1 MKKVLVLLS
10 TYNGEKYIDEQL
22 KSIFSQ
28 KNVEVHVLARDDGS
42 QDRTIEILRKWEQKE
57 KLHWYTGENLKPA
70 KSFLNLIGEANGYDY
85 YALSDQ
91 DDYWL
96 PDKLETAI
104 DLLNRNEANLYYS
117 PTTLVNEKLEKL
129 HQINYPKEDFDF
141 YQSVMYNHFSGC
153 TMVFDE
159 KLRTAIAKKKPETIV
174 MHDWW
179 IILLCKAIGMRTV
192 YGKDSK
198 ILYRQHGNNS
208 VGLKKTWPIKYWM
221 HCALRKNSNESDMLL
236 ELNELYE
243 DSVIPAYSVEIKRIL
258 SAKEK
263 IKERISIC
271 MDKHYSTHGNGCG
284 WGKETIGFKLKILF
298 GNL

>member
-1 MKKVLVLLS
+1 MERVLVLLS

-22 KSIFSQ
+22 KSIFQQ
-28 KNVEVHVLARDDGS
+28 KNVEVYVLARDDGS
-42 QDRTIEILRKWEQKE
+42 QDKTVEILKTWEKKE
-57 KLHWYTGENLKPA
+57 KLKWYTGENLKPA
-70 KSFLNLIGEANGYDY
+70 RSFLNLISMAKDYDY

-96 PDKLETAI
+96 PDKIETAVCA
-104 DLLNRNEANLYYS
+104 LKQNQASLYYS
-117 PTTLVNEKLEKL
+117 PTTLVDGKLNRIN
-129 HQINYPKEDFDF
+129 QISYPKEDFDF

-159 KLRTAIAKKKPETIV
+159 RLRNVIARETPDTII

-192 YGKDSK
+192 YGKESK

-208 VGLKKTWPIKYWM
+208 VGLKKTWSIKYWM
-221 HCALRKNSNESDMLL
+221 HCVLRKNSNESDMLF
-236 ELNELYE
+236 ELNNLYA
-243 DSVIPAYSVEIKRIL
+243 DSMIPAYSVEIKRIL
-258 SAKEK
+258 SSREK